1 VDEMEELNMVMSK
14 DERVEPLRRTR
25 PVAGAEE
32 APPMSAEDM
41 ARHLG
46 THLRAA
52 RRRDIQNQK
61 DRGGGKNLFGK
72 KKEVKIDKHDAF
84 GVSSSDSDDLETGR
98 ITSVSARGVRPT
110 GPREL
115 QPW

>member
-1 VDEMEELNMVMSK
+1 M
-14 DERVEPLRRTR
+14 R
-25 PVAGAEE
+25 
-32 APPMSAEDM
+32 
-41 ARHLG
+41 

-61 DRGGGKNLFGK
+61 GKGGGKDVLGR
-72 KKEVKIDKHDAF
+72 KKEVKIEKHDAF

-110 GPREL
+110 GRRQL